1 MIFPKILL
9 DFLYSQ
15 LQFESNG
22 LSLINI
28 MRTDMVTLNYNSSSS
43 SNVDGTEI
51 DFDLSLD
58 PDRYMYLRFTS
69 RLAQNA

>member
-43 SNVDGTEI
+43 NVDGTEI